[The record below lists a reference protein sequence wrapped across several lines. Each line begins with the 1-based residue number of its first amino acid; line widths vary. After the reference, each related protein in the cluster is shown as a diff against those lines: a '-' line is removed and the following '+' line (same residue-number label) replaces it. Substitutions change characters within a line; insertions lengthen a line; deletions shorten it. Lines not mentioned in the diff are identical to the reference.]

1 MTTLWIGSAVLVA
14 AGFLTVLVRSWQRRS
29 RLDDLGAVSHQWISE
44 QRLGQQGQ
52 DPRR

>member
-1 MTTLWIGSAVLVA
+1 MTTIWGAITVGALSGVMMLIRWWRYRARLNDMGS
-14 AGFLTVLVRSWQRRS
+14 
-29 RLDDLGAVSHQWISE
+29 VSHQWISE